1 VNCRISQNPKIA
13 TTFVPGIIGSTS
25 PVFFMLSAIILAPAS
40 PKPKASNAPIFTMVY
55 SRMTVSYGPSSL
67 SYLFLQN
74 FFQQFVFLFASSSL
88 ASIASAS
95 FSSSYAAY
103 KGLLAILLTFR
114 IIASIGAITKSL
126 ASFEKNKAPA
136 ARTKQTKNVLH
147 MLRPAVNLVSNLIS
161 KIETNELVTLLSS

>member
-114 IIASIGAITKSL
+114 IIASIGAITK
-126 ASFEKNKAPA
+126 
-136 ARTKQTKNVLH
+136 QTKNVLH